1 IAYSFLFIL
10 ERIVLQFEHNSPF
23 SSWCMCIQG
32 ALAWQEIKA
41 GTIMI
46 RRNPRLT
53 KEFTLPMSKA
63 KTKHVIAFTDRG
75 WQKTFRIRYPF

>member
-1 IAYSFLFIL
+1 
-10 ERIVLQFEHNSPF
+10 
-23 SSWCMCIQG
+23 MCIQG

-41 GTIMI
+41 GTIII

-53 KEFTLPMSKA
+53 NEFTLPGSKA